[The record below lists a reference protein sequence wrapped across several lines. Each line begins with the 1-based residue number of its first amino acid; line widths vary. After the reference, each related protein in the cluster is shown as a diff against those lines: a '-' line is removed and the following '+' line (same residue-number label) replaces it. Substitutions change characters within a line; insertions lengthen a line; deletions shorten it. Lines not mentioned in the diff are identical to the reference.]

1 MTQGYLAI
9 ILHAHLPLVRHPEQ
23 PSFLEEEW
31 LFEAIT
37 ESYLPLISMLSQIA
51 ADQVPCRLTLSIS
64 PTLAEMLNDPLLQSR
79 YLDYLSLRI
88 ELTKKEIIR
97 TKRFP
102 QFLPLARMY
111 WTLYSR
117 ARRTFEEHYGRNL
130 LKAFGALQQ
139 QGIVELITCPATHPF
154 IPFVSRPEVKRAQ
167 LAVAL
172 ATHQSYFGSRP
183 RGIWLAECGYV
194 PEMDQLLKEL
204 GLEYHLLDAHGV
216 LLGTPRPRYG
226 IYSPVLTPRGLAVF
240 GRDMESSWQVWNLH
254 GGYPGDF
261 SYREFYRDLG
271 YDAEYEYIK
280 PYLSPTDVR
289 RNLGIKY
296 YRITGKGD
304 LGAREPYGRRMAL
317 VRVREHASHFVSCR
331 QSQIAMLS
339 KRLKRPPLVV
349 APYDAE
355 LFGHWWFEGPQFL
368 NLLIRKAAA
377 RANNFQLVT
386 LGDYLDTEPEIPC
399 SQPSASSW
407 GAEGYNRTWL
417 NSDTQWLYRH
427 QHWAEDR
434 MVELANSFPDID
446 GDLERMLNQAG
457 RELLLAQSSDW
468 AFGISRRTFPLYA
481 IRRFREHISRFQIL
495 TDQILNGQPDMT
507 WVQMIER
514 RDNLFPHMNYRVF
527 QSRPSSYLGLTQ
539 PNGK

>member
-9 ILHAHLPLVRHPEQ
+9 VLHAHLPLIRHPEQ

-37 ESYLPLISMLSQIA
+37 ESYLPLISVLSRIA
-51 ADQVPCRLTLSIS
+51 ADQVPCRLTLSLS

-79 YLDYLSLRI
+79 YLYYLDLRI
-88 ELTKKEIIR
+88 ELTKKEVTR
-97 TKRFP
+97 TKRSP
-102 QFLPLARMY
+102 QFHPLARMY
-111 WTLYSR
+111 RTLYGR
-117 ARRTFEEHYGRNL
+117 ARKTFEEDYQRDL
-130 LKAFGALQQ
+130 LKAFRALQQ

-172 ATHQSYFGSRP
+172 ATHQSYFGCRP
-183 RGIWLAECGYV
+183 RGIWLAECGYE
-194 PEMDQLLKEL
+194 PEMDPLLKEL
-204 GLEYHLLDAHGV
+204 GLQYHLLDAHGL

-226 IYSPVLTPRGLAVF
+226 TYSPVLTPHGLAAF
-240 GRDMESSWQVWNLH
+240 GRDMESSGQVWNLH
-254 GGYPGDF
+254 GGYPGDV

-280 PYLSPTDVR
+280 PYLSPTDIR

-296 YRITGKGD
+296 YRITGEGD
-304 LGAREPYGRRMAL
+304 LGTREPYSPRTAQA
-317 VRVREHASHFVSCR
+317 RVEEHARHFVSRR
-331 QSQIAMLS
+331 QSQIALLS
-339 KRLKRPPLVV
+339 DKLKRSPVVV

-368 NLLIRKAAA
+368 DLLIRKAAA
-377 RANNFQLVT
+377 RTSNFQLVT

-399 SQPSASSW
+399 SQPTASSW

-434 MVELANSFPDID
+434 MVELANRFSDVD

-481 IRRFREHISRFQIL
+481 VRRFREHISRFQSL
-495 TDQILNGQPDMT
+495 TDRILNGQPDMT

-514 RDNLFPHMNYRVF
+514 QDNPFPRLDYRLF
-527 QSRPSSYLGLTQ
+527 QTKPSSNLAFTQ
-539 PNGK
+539 LSGK